1 MNPEST
7 QSSLLPK
14 ILVLDQDDIF
24 HFIVD
29 KIFNRESHRYDIL
42 DFTNITSA
50 VSYLIENAE
59 DAAELPDVILL
70 ELYFH
75 SDQDGWIFLDL
86 YEKIKERLVKQP
98 KVLVV
103 SYTIN
108 HAEVGKINA
117 NQSIVDFISKP
128 LNHESIDLIK
138 SLAGNSPKSEQKN

>member
-1 MNPEST
+1 MTEEMTANSC
-7 QSSLLPK
+7 LPK

-29 KIFNRESHRYDIL
+29 KIFNREGHHYEIMNY
-42 DFTNITSA
+42 TNITGAISF
-50 VSYLIENAE
+50 LIENANNE
-59 DAAELPDVILL
+59 KELPDVILL

-86 YEKIKERLVKQP
+86 FEKIKERLVKVP

-108 HAEVGKINA
+108 HTDIGKANA
-117 NQSIVDFISKP
+117 RQTIFDFVSKP
-128 LNHESIDLIK
+128 LDDASINLIK
-138 SLAGNSPKSEQKN
+138 TLAEGNSVNE

>member
-1 MNPEST
+1 MT
-7 QSSLLPK
+7 QDSPLPK

-42 DFTNITSA
+42 DFTNITGA
-50 VSYLIENAE
+50 VSYLIEHAE
-59 DAAELPDVILL
+59 NEKELPDVILL

-108 HAEVGKINA
+108 HTEVGKINSH
-117 NQSIVDFISKP
+117 QSIFDFVSKP
-128 LNHESIDLIK
+128 LDNESIDLIK
-138 SLAGNSPKSEQKN
+138 SIADKSLKE

>member
-1 MNPEST
+1 MNPEMT
-7 QSSLLPK
+7 QDSPLPK

-42 DFTNITSA
+42 DFTNITGA
-50 VSYLIENAE
+50 VSYLIEHAE
-59 DAAELPDVILL
+59 NEKELPDVILL

-108 HAEVGKINA
+108 HTEVGKINSH
-117 NQSIVDFISKP
+117 QSIFDFVSKP
-128 LNHESIDLIK
+128 LDNESIDLIK
-138 SLAGNSPKSEQKN
+138 SIADKSLKE

>member
-1 MNPEST
+1 MNPEMT
-7 QSSLLPK
+7 QNSPLPK

-42 DFTNITSA
+42 DFTNITGA

-59 DAAELPDVILL
+59 NASELPDVILL

-86 YEKIKERLVKQP
+86 YEKIKERLIKQP

-108 HAEVGKINA
+108 HAEVGKINSH
-117 NQSIVDFISKP
+117 QSIFDFVSKP
-128 LNHESIDLIK
+128 LDNESIDLIK
-138 SLAGNSPKSEQKN
+138 SLADNTLKQ